1 MNTNGVISFLGTM
14 STYTPTPFPLESRKR
29 LIAPF
34 WADVDTTNGGD
45 IWYRETTNS
54 TLLQMVSQEISTVFP
69 EQHKFQATWVFIAT
83 WSNVAFFWADV
94 IGAKKVKGIDDSY
107 SLWTQCQ
114 S

>member
-1 MNTNGVISFLGTM
+1 M
-14 STYTPTPFPLESRKR
+14 STYTPTSFPLRSRKR

-34 WADVDTTNGGD
+34 WADVDTRNGGD

-54 TLLQMVSQEISTVFP
+54 TLLQMVSEEISAVFP

-83 WSNVAFFWADV
+83 WSNVAFYGAGV
-94 IGAKKVKGIDDSY
+94 IGARKVNEIDDSY
-107 SLWTQCQ
+107 SLWTKYQ